1 MKAFNKFK
9 ESCYW
14 RSAIKMLCGDDIEIH
29 KLVELGERFSI
40 NLYGKV
46 AAKAKS
52 LDQVRKIIYNLLKY
66 IPITWIPPTS
76 QVFYLHMLRVYL
88 QINTWKHLQQLLGY
102 DKFGFFKDE
111 NGNGTAIIT
120 DKEHAPKYMV
130 QEMKCSCQKPSRAGL
145 LCTDCSCS
153 KSGLSCTE
161 LCKCGGECSNN
172 SS

>member
-52 LDQVRKIIYNLLKY
+52 LDQVRKIIYNLPKY

-76 QVFYLHMLRVYL
+76 RVFYLHMLRVWL
-88 QINTWKHLQQLLGY
+88 QINTWKHLRQLLGF